1 MKKAA
6 KGKGNGV
13 AKKRLR
19 PGLRIAIGIA
29 VCAMGLG
36 VVALG
41 VHELGPK
48 ADKFAAGEFAAL
60 PVGMTFAFVGALL
73 ALPRS
78 VVRTRALIGAL
89 MISALALTAD
99 WIAFGPGGPSI
110 TGNLGRPLQTSLTI
124 SRILFRV
131 MAVLVD
137 LMALWA
143 WVRFFL
149 AFRGGAA
156 TRTRSSS

>member
-1 MKKAA
+1 M
-6 KGKGNGV
+6 V
-13 AKKRLR
+13 EKRLR

-29 VCAMGLG
+29 VCAIGLG

-41 VHELGPK
+41 VHQLGPK
-48 ADKFAAGEFAAL
+48 PDKFAAGEFAAL
-60 PVGMTFAFVGALL
+60 PVGMTLAFIGALF

-78 VVRTRALIGAL
+78 AVRTRALIGAL

-110 TGNLGRPLQTSLTI
+110 TGGLGRPLQASLMI

-131 MAVLVD
+131 AAVLVD

-149 AFRGGAA
+149 VFRGGAA
-156 TRTRSSS
+156 TRARPSS

>member
-1 MKKAA
+1 M
-6 KGKGNGV
+6 V
-13 AKKRLR
+13 EKRLR

-29 VCAMGLG
+29 VCAIGLG

-48 ADKFAAGEFAAL
+48 PDKFAAGEFAAL
-60 PVGMTFAFVGALL
+60 PVGMTLAFIGALL
-73 ALPRS
+73 ALPLS
-78 VVRTRALIGAL
+78 AVRTRALIGAL

-110 TGNLGRPLQTSLTI
+110 TGNLGKPLQASLVI

-131 MAVLVD
+131 AAVLVD

-149 AFRGGAA
+149 VFRGGAA
-156 TRTRSSS
+156 TRARPSS

>member
-1 MKKAA
+1 M
-6 KGKGNGV
+6 

-29 VCAMGLG
+29 VCAVGLG

-41 VHELGPK
+41 VHQLGPK
-48 ADKFAAGEFAAL
+48 ADKLAAGEFAAL

-110 TGNLGRPLQTSLTI
+110 TGNLGRPLQTSLMI

-149 AFRGGAA
+149 VFRGGAA
-156 TRTRSSS
+156 ARTRSSS

>member
-1 MKKAA
+1 VKKAA
-6 KGKGNGV
+6 KGKGNAV
-13 AKKRLR
+13 VEKRLR

-29 VCAMGLG
+29 VCAMGMS
-36 VVALG
+36 VVVLSVYQLAL
-41 VHELGPK
+41 K
-48 ADKFAAGEFAAL
+48 ANKFAAGEFAAL
-60 PVGMTFAFVGALL
+60 PVGMTVAFVGALL
-73 ALPRS
+73 ALPLS
-78 VVRTRALIGAL
+78 AVRTRALIGAL

-110 TGNLGRPLQTSLTI
+110 TGNLGKPLQTSLMI

-131 MAVLVD
+131 AAVLAD

-149 AFRGGAA
+149 VFRGGAA
-156 TRTRSSS
+156 TRARPSS

>member
-6 KGKGNGV
+6 KGKGNGL
-13 AKKRLR
+13 AKKPLR

-29 VCAMGLG
+29 VCAIGLG

-41 VHELGPK
+41 VHQLGPK
-48 ADKFAAGEFAAL
+48 PDKFAAGEFAAL
-60 PVGMTFAFVGALL
+60 PVGMTLAFIGALL
-73 ALPRS
+73 ALPLS
-78 VVRTRALIGAL
+78 AVRTRALIGAL

-110 TGNLGRPLQTSLTI
+110 TGNLGKPLQASLVI

-131 MAVLVD
+131 AAVLVD

-149 AFRGGAA
+149 VFRGGAA
-156 TRTRSSS
+156 TRARPSS

>member
-1 MKKAA
+1 M
-6 KGKGNGV
+6 V
-13 AKKRLR
+13 KKRLR

-29 VCAMGLG
+29 VCAIGLG
-36 VVALG
+36 VVAFG

-48 ADKFAAGEFAAL
+48 PDKFAAGEFAAL

-78 VVRTRALIGAL
+78 AVRTRALIGAL

-99 WIAFGPGGPSI
+99 WIAFGPGGLSI
-110 TGNLGRPLQTSLTI
+110 TGNLGKPLQASLMI

-131 MAVLVD
+131 AAVLVD

-149 AFRGGAA
+149 VFRSGAA
-156 TRTRSSS
+156 TRARPSS

>member
-6 KGKGNGV
+6 KGKGNGL
-13 AKKRLR
+13 AKKPLR

-29 VCAMGLG
+29 VCAIGLG

-48 ADKFAAGEFAAL
+48 PDKFAAGEFAAL
-60 PVGMTFAFVGALL
+60 PVGMTLAFIGALL
-73 ALPRS
+73 ALPLS
-78 VVRTRALIGAL
+78 AVRTRALIGAL

-110 TGNLGRPLQTSLTI
+110 TGNLGKPLQASLVI

-131 MAVLVD
+131 AAVLVD

-149 AFRGGAA
+149 VFRGGAA
-156 TRTRSSS
+156 TRARPSS